1 MKKRMA
7 AILLS
12 MTLVFGTGTVFA
24 AELPLR
30 DGENKMVDMESR
42 GVYEAA
48 EDRVSPV
55 GEPGAEGIVYTVT
68 INFDANG
75 GSGTGSQ
82 TVSSNVP
89 SNLTADGFSRKDYT
103 FTGWNTQKNGGG
115 TAYAAGQDITGL
127 ATEANNGQTITLYA
141 QWKINPPTI
150 TAMKSTKPGTLKIS
164 YKKIAEAKK
173 YQLQYSTNKNFTKKS
188 TKTVEIKDVKLSS
201 VEIYDFVPNKTYY
214 VRMSSYDGQAKEYG
228 DFGNVSKQ
236 KTKNGKTLANTKCS
250 TGIEA
255 DITLKGSGSGYH
267 AKLVLVT
274 PTSAVSYGIQF
285 DKHAVAP
292 YTNKAVTLIENVKS
306 NAPGQQQYTRPSGK
320 SLKVGKKYHMMLTID
335 SKGKGNVYLDY
346 KKIGSFTNKNLA
358 NVPVYPRVEASVRL
372 SGDKVNAVFDNIKLT
387 RGGEVQEGL
396 FGGQVTK
403 SNKGIKT
410 KREKNK
416 NKVTI
421 SGKGIGIKG
430 DWDSDYEN
438 ASGIWSF

>member
-1 MKKRMA
+1 MKKGIA
-7 AILLS
+7 ALLLS
-12 MTLVFGTGTVFA
+12 MALTLGAGTAFG
-24 AELPLR
+24 AEL
-30 DGENKMVDMESR
+30 ET
-42 GVYEAA
+42 A
-48 EDRVSPV
+48 
-55 GEPGAEGIVYTVT
+55 GAENRTTATQLGAENGVSSVT
-68 INFDANG
+68 IAFDANG
-75 GSGTGSQ
+75 GSG
-82 TVSSNVP
+82 VMAPLANSN
-89 SNLTADGFSRKDYT
+89 TAVTIPANSFTRKNFT
-103 FTGWNTQKNGGG
+103 FTGWNTKADGKGDAYAEGADVTGLFTAAGGG
-115 TAYAAGQDITGL
+115 Q
-127 ATEANNGQTITLYA
+127 ITLYA
-141 QWKINPPTI
+141 QWNINPPTI
-150 TAMKSTKPGTLKIS
+150 KSMKSTKPGTLKIS

-173 YQLQYSTNKNFTKKS
+173 YRLQYSTNKKFPKKS
-188 TKTVEIKDVKLSS
+188 TKTVEIKDVKQSS

-214 VRMSSYDGQAKEYG
+214 VRMCSYDGQTKKFG
-228 DFGNVSKQ
+228 DYSNVSRQ

-320 SLKVGKKYHMMLTID
+320 SLKLGKKYHMMLTID

-358 NVPVYPRVEASVRL
+358 NTAVYPRVEASVRL

-387 RGGEVQEGL
+387 RAGEVQEGL
-396 FGGQVTK
+396 FGGHIEK

>member
-1 MKKRMA
+1 MKKGIA
-7 AILLS
+7 ALLLS
-12 MTLVFGTGTVFA
+12 MALTLSAGTAFGAEFPA
-24 AELPLR
+24 AGAESVTAEKAADFMG
-30 DGENKMVDMESR
+30 DGETENGVSGVMV
-42 GVYEAA
+42 
-48 EDRVSPV
+48 
-55 GEPGAEGIVYTVT
+55 
-68 INFDANG
+68 NFDANG
-75 GSGTGSQ
+75 GSGVMAPLA
-82 TVSSNVP
+82 VSSNAAATIP
-89 SNLTADGFSRKDYT
+89 ANAFTRKNYT
-103 FTGWNTQKNGGG
+103 FTGWNTRADGKGDVYAQGDD
-115 TAYAAGQDITGL
+115 AARLAAAAGS
-127 ATEANNGQTITLYA
+127 GQTVTLYA

-150 TAMKSTKPGTLKIS
+150 KSMKSTKPGTLKIS

-173 YQLQYSTNKNFTKKS
+173 YRLQYSTNKKFPKKN
-188 TKTVEIKDVKLSS
+188 TRTVEIKDVKSS
-201 VEIYDFVPNKTYY
+201 SIEIYDFVPNKTYY
-214 VRMSSYDGQAKEYG
+214 VRMCSYDGQTKKYG
-228 DFGNVSKQ
+228 DYGKVSKQ
-236 KTKNGKTLANTKCS
+236 KTKNGKTLENTKCS

-285 DKHAVAP
+285 DKHASAP

-358 NVPVYPRVEASVRL
+358 NTAVYPRVEASVRL

-387 RGGEVQEGL
+387 RAGEVQEGL
-396 FGGQVTK
+396 FGGHVEK

-421 SGKGIGIKG
+421 SGKGIGIRG

>member
-1 MKKRMA
+1 MKKVIA
-7 AILLS
+7 ALLLS
-12 MTLVFGTGTVFA
+12 TALIFGAGTA
-24 AELPLR
+24 Q
-30 DGENKMVDMESR
+30 
-42 GVYEAA
+42 
-48 EDRVSPV
+48 
-55 GEPGAEGIVYTVT
+55 GAEISAAGVENGVCGVT

-75 GSGTGSQ
+75 GSGVMAPLAPSPSAAVTIPA
-82 TVSSNVP
+82 NVF
-89 SNLTADGFSRKDYT
+89 TRKNYT
-103 FTGWNTQKNGGG
+103 FSGWNTRADGKGD
-115 TAYAAGQDITGL
+115 AYAQGDDAAPLMAGAG
-127 ATEANNGQTITLYA
+127 EGQITLYA

-150 TAMKSTKPGTLKIS
+150 KSMKSTKPGTLKIS
-164 YKKIAEAKK
+164 YKKIPEAKK
-173 YQLQYSTNKNFTKKS
+173 YQLQYSTNKKFPKKN
-188 TKTVEIKDVKLSS
+188 TRTVEIKDVKSS
-201 VEIYDFVPNKTYY
+201 SIEIYDFIPNKTYY
-214 VRMSSYDGQAKEYG
+214 VRMSSYDGKTKKFG
-228 DFGNVSKQ
+228 DYSKVSKQ
-236 KTKNGKTLANTKCS
+236 KTKNGKTLENTKCS

-274 PTSAVSYGIQF
+274 STSAVSYGIQF

-306 NAPGQQQYTRPSGK
+306 NAPGQQEYTRPSGK
-320 SLKVGKKYHMMLTID
+320 SLKVGKKYHMMITID

-358 NVPVYPRVEASVRL
+358 NTEVYPRVEASVRL

-387 RGGEVQEGL
+387 RAGEVQEGL
-396 FGGQVTK
+396 FGGHIEK

-421 SGKGIGIKG
+421 SGKGIGIRG